1 MTDQMLVRLSGT
13 APCGAS
19 CAVERSVAGR
29 FWGVR
34 RVVKWNRPTRRSVFE
49 RAWVRMA
56 HEPTR
61 SEVRRERILESAL
74 DVFSRRGYR
83 DASMDEVA
91 TESETSKGG
100 LYFHFPNKQT
110 IFVALLDRMA
120 ALLMTRAE
128 AAIQA
133 EDDPVRRID
142 VALEVVLNT
151 FGSHRRLTR
160 LFLIDAVGAG
170 RELNE
175 KLLEVRREF
184 ARMIARHLQD
194 GVDQGAIPP
203 IDVQLAARAWFGA
216 INEVVLNWVLEEDPG
231 QLEASLPEL
240 RVMLRRS
247 VGAPENRSESDGYA
261 S

>member
-1 MTDQMLVRLSGT
+1 MS
-13 APCGAS
+13 
-19 CAVERSVAGR
+19 
-29 FWGVR
+29 
-34 RVVKWNRPTRRSVFE
+34 
-49 RAWVRMA
+49 

-74 DVFSRRGYR
+74 DVFARRGYR
-83 DASMDEVA
+83 EAAMDEIA

-128 AAIQA
+128 STIQA
-133 EDDPVRRID
+133 EDDPVKRID
-142 VALEVVLNT
+142 VALEVVVNT

-160 LFLIDAVGAG
+160 LFLVDAVGAG

-175 KLLEVRREF
+175 KMLEVRREF

-203 IDVQLAARAWFGA
+203 IDVQVAARAWFGA
-216 INEVVLNWVLEEDPG
+216 INEVVLNWVLEENPRP
-231 QLEASLPEL
+231 LEESLPAL
-240 RVMLRRS
+240 RAMLRRS
-247 VGAPENRSESDGYA
+247 VGAPEIRSGSDGHA